1 MKQKVFVAMILL
13 IVGLCSASAMPGFIK
28 GKIIDKKTGEELV
41 GTAVVI
47 EGTTIGAIT
56 DFNGNFVLPA
66 LDEGSYTVRIQYISY
81 NTMVFE
87 DVVVK
92 PGEDTF
98 LNIELSQVTMSI
110 DEVAV
115 VGRANRES
123 EKILLMEQKNA
134 ILGKQFVGAQQLN
147 NQGVSDAAEALS
159 KVTGISKQEG
169 TSSLNV
175 RGLGDRYNSTTYN
188 GLSLPSNNAE
198 LKNMDLGLFSTGIIE
213 YIGIEKNFD
222 PSMYGDVAGANV
234 DVVSKKHSGNPYL
247 TLGGNTGINT
257 NVAGLNEMRSQHG
270 PGFWGFDNFTKPAR
284 NSFDGRFMKN
294 YDFKNSLNP
303 ISSNINPNVGFGL
316 SGGRSLNMNNGKL
329 NAFATIN
336 YDNEYNYSHKVE
348 RNVNG
353 SGDVRMDMEGPQ
365 YLYKTQATGMLN
377 LNYTKGK
384 TNLFFN
390 SLVMNSSDEELK
402 ELSGYKIDVVP
413 TANYNGLL
421 RRSQML
427 RNVVLVN
434 QIIAKHALSQSV
446 ELDIRAAYNTVKNII
461 PDRRFNIFIT
471 NPSGIITPGDNDA
484 ADNHRFFHE
493 LDENE
498 WTGLASI
505 SKTMGSPMQ
514 DTDYRGKI
522 SLGVSAKWKKRNFE
536 AEQYNHDIIYD
547 SNGQVPTLG
556 SVSNIDD
563 YFNDATLGE
572 IFKVTHLTQSYKAD
586 QKIWAGFIAVDYY
599 FSNRLSGVFGARLEH
614 VRQDIAFRTTIN
626 PDGNNGFDETNVFPS
641 FSLRY
646 KLNEASNLRFASSIS
661 YTLPQ
666 FIETAPFLFENS
678 NEDKV
683 GNPYIEPSTNY
694 NAEVK
699 WELFPD
705 LGEVVAI
712 TGFGKYLANPINKF
726 VLSSAGNEFSY
737 ANTGDWAYAVGVE
750 LEAQKDLI
758 NISTEEGDKKIIIS
772 GNLSLMKTKQQLN
785 SQKINEQSNGQY
797 NANFNTDRE
806 QLQGSAPLIA
816 NASLRYEHSWDQRK
830 KTISSALVYGYTSD
844 RINTIG
850 FSSIGNQIDK
860 AVNNLDFVVRSKW
873 NNLGLNASAKNIL
886 NPAIKRTQE
895 GTDVVVNYLKRGVK
909 VSIGIS
915 YTF

>member
-81 NTMVFE
+81 NTMVFK

-247 TLGGNTGINT
+247 TLGGNAGINT

-270 PGFWGFDNFTKPAR
+270 PGFWGFGNFTKPAR

-446 ELDIRAAYNTVKNII
+446 ELDIKAAYNTVKNII

-505 SKTMGSPMQ
+505 SKTMGSQMQ

-586 QKIWAGFIAVDYY
+586 QKIWAGFITADYY

-758 NISTEEGDKKIIIS
+758 NISTAEGDKKIVIS